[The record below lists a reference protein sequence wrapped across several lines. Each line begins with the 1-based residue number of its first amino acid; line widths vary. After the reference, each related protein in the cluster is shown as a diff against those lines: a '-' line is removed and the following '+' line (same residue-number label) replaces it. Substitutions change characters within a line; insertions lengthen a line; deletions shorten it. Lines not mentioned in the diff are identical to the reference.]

1 MGVTFCGNF
10 ASGTLLVPFHWR
22 GMCYAHRFSREGSL
36 CVREAEETAPD
47 PVGLHKLNFNHT
59 CCAGHRNNDTA
70 RRHLAR
76 SAYLLFLRGVA
87 DTSPPRAEGNHPNPC
102 LPLRGRP
109 LLIAQGDKDGFARR
123 SASTTTS
130 NRSGTYLNR
139 ILDLVSL
146 PTYHANSH
154 EAGAFETVRRL
165 AARLRPPSGTPRQR
179 ERYKFCGRSPKTA
192 AICMVTD
199 GIFILIFFQD

>member
-22 GMCYAHRFSREGSL
+22 GMCYAHQFSREGSL

-76 SAYLLFLRGVA
+76 SAYLLFLRFELLDERSEMRSMGLA
-87 DTSPPRAEGNHPNPC
+87 RASYWSLRHFPIQGRDCGAAEIQRITENAPRWPDMNA
-102 LPLRGRP
+102 
-109 LLIAQGDKDGFARR
+109 
-123 SASTTTS
+123 
-130 NRSGTYLNR
+130 
-139 ILDLVSL
+139 
-146 PTYHANSH
+146 
-154 EAGAFETVRRL
+154 
-165 AARLRPPSGTPRQR
+165 
-179 ERYKFCGRSPKTA
+179 
-192 AICMVTD
+192 
-199 GIFILIFFQD
+199 